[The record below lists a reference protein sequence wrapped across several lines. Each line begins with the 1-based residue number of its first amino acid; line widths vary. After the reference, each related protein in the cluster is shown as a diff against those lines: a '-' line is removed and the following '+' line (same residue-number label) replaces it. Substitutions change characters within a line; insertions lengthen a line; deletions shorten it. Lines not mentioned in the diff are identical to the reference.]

1 MKKCNEFVGYVLFY
15 YLLRTV
21 SGIRPKQFELLVLAF
36 MFPVFSY
43 SVCHAVPLQ
52 QFTLVMHLN
61 GKVQLICW
69 FYFILLFI
77 KNDIVLFAVFLLCFL
92 YSYIH
97 RIHTCM
103 QTSHACTHRMHAY
116 IAYLHAYIPA
126 YTHA

>member
-1 MKKCNEFVGYVLFY
+1 MEKCNKFVGCVLFY

-61 GKVQLICW
+61 GKVQLVCW

-77 KNDIVLFAVFLLCFL
+77 KNDIVLFAGFLLCFL
-92 YSYIH
+92 YSYIAC
-97 RIHTCM
+97 IH
-103 QTSHACTHRMHAY
+103 TSHAYIHR
-116 IAYLHAYIPA
+116 IPAYLHAYIPA